1 MTRQE
6 QYDQIVQLMKQR
18 FGLRIKRWRKRM
30 SGCAWRA
37 WYADGSVV
45 NWVEAPYPKSP
56 MSLAV
61 FLHEVGHHAIGFD
74 TYKQRCEEEWAAW
87 QWSLA
92 TMRDLGIEPTPRV
105 HKRVDLSLRY
115 AVAKAERRGI
125 KQLPEQL
132 TEYSRAA

>member
-1 MTRQE
+1 
-6 QYDQIVQLMKQR
+6 
-18 FGLRIKRWRKRM
+18 

-87 QWSLA
+87 QWSLTA
-92 TMRDLGIEPTPRV
+92 MRELGIEPTPRV

-125 KQLPEQL
+125 KRLPVQLVG
-132 TEYSRAA
+132 YSKAA

>member
-1 MTRQE
+1 M
-6 QYDQIVQLMKQR
+6 YDQIVLDMKRQ

-37 WYADGSVV
+37 WYADGSVI

-74 TYKQRCEEEWAAW
+74 TYKVRCEEEWAAW
-87 QWSLA
+87 QWSLHA
-92 TMRDLGIEPTPRV
+92 MRQLGVTPTPRV
-105 HKRVDLSLRY
+105 LKRVDASLRY

-125 KQLPEQL
+125 KRLPEQL
-132 TEYSRAA
+132 VEYSRAA